1 MKEKLGRGMGWGR
14 SGTRCVRRVAASL
27 ATCVAA
33 TGFFAPSLRADH
45 PGHGGHDGLLGGIYH
60 NLVEIG
66 LVVLLATIVAVLV
79 REARRRAH

>member
-1 MKEKLGRGMGWGR
+1 MKEKLG
-14 SGTRCVRRVAASL
+14 SGVRWARRAAASL

-33 TGFFAPSLRADH
+33 TGIFAAPLRADH

-66 LVVLLATIVAVLV
+66 LVVLLVAIVAVLV
-79 REARRRAH
+79 REAKRRAH